1 MEDNRT
7 VSGSTFGDGTRLH
20 QGDNYYYGPPEP
32 GERYLAE
39 LYITDPRRDKK
50 RIEDTKG
57 GLLADCYRWI
67 LENHS
72 FLQWH
77 NDPHSRLLWIK
88 GDPGKGKTML
98 LCGIIDELDKTS
110 SKPIYFFCQAAD
122 QRLNS
127 ATAVLRGLIWFL
139 VLQQPTLIMYLQ
151 AEYSQAGKRLF
162 EDANAWYAL
171 SQMLI
176 SMLADPLLDD
186 QILVIDALDECV
198 TDLRRLLDFMSK
210 SASSRAKWIVS
221 SRNWPTIEQN
231 LESTSQLCLEL
242 NEDAVSTAVRAYIQ
256 HKVDQLAS
264 KNKYDGSTIGLVQSY
279 LISNANDTFLWVALV
294 CHQLTDVRSRHV
306 PSKMISFPPG
316 LDALYDRMMAY
327 IFQSDDAV
335 LCRQIL
341 AATSVVYRP
350 VSLKELIAL
359 IPSLEKYE
367 DDLDTIEEIVSA
379 CGSFLT
385 LRAGVI
391 NFVHKSAKDFL
402 LERASEKILPFGIV
416 QEHESIFD
424 LGLSVDQ
431 ISPPPRDPLAP
442 ARYSCIYWVD
452 HFHAAKLS
460 VRNNLND
467 ETDAEVIYEF
477 LYKKFIYWLEALAI
491 MRSLS
496 EGVMATRTLEEWAEK
511 YQGSHRLLDF
521 VQDAHRFILSHKTAI
536 ETAPLQVYASA
547 LVFSPTR
554 SLVREAF
561 KREIPKWIIMQPIV
575 PTNWDA
581 CLSTLEG
588 HDEMVD
594 SVIFTASG
602 QRIASASRDRS
613 MKIWDVATGACLLTL
628 EGHRLVDSVVFIAN
642 DQQLASAS
650 RDGSVNIWDLATGSC
665 LLTFDGYGDTAWVT
679 AFTQDGGR
687 LALGYENGAIK
698 LRDIAGAVAVLLI
711 EGHNDAVWSAAF
723 TTDGQRLA
731 SGSRDKAVKIWDT
744 VSGAC
749 VLTLKGHS
757 ATVRSV
763 AFSADGQQ
771 LASGSDDMTIKLW
784 DPVSGACVST
794 LHYGVCVASITFTSD
809 RRWLASGS
817 IDGSIKLWDLTTFA
831 CVSIL
836 EGHRYNVTSVAFT
849 ENGQRLTSGSYDSTI
864 KIWDLVTGARI
875 STFESHG
882 SSVESVMFT
891 ADGQRLASVS
901 VDGIVKIW
909 NPDTGACVS
918 TFKAHHRRLIS
929 VQLTADSQRLA
940 SWSGDGVIKIW
951 DMAMG
956 ACVSTLECHGNM
968 PVLVTF
974 AETGQQLATGH
985 QDGTIRAWDLDTG
998 ECVSMSEG
1006 HSGMVWDVKFTAD
1019 SQRLVSVYRN
1029 KTVRLWDLATNKC
1042 LLTLKHRHMVMGAA
1056 YTASGHQ
1063 LVLETLE
1070 GFLEIWDL
1078 ATGACVSTL
1087 GTLDDDMATSF
1098 AFSADSQRLA
1108 IGYWSGSIGVW
1119 NTATGAWVGTEHY
1132 GPRVKSIAF
1141 IDDKHVMTNIGMFVL
1156 DSKLGSNAS
1165 LRTTPQDG
1173 ISLVGYGISKDS
1185 NYVMKGR
1192 KRVLWLPAEYRS
1204 TKIAVFGETVAIG
1217 CKSGRVVFIKFSAE
1231 DVEL

>member
-20 QGDNYYYGPPEP
+20 QGDNYYYEP

-416 QEHESIFD
+416 QEHESIFRSYI
-424 LGLSVDQ
+424 G
-431 ISPPPRDPLAP
+431 P
-442 ARYSCIYWVD
+442 Y
-452 HFHAAKLS
+452 
-460 VRNNLND
+460 
-467 ETDAEVIYEF
+467 DATC
-477 LYKKFIYWLEALAI
+477 
-491 MRSLS
+491 M
-496 EGVMATRTLEEWAEK
+496 T
-511 YQGSHRLLDF
+511 
-521 VQDAHRFILSHKTAI
+521 
-536 ETAPLQVYASA
+536 
-547 LVFSPTR
+547 
-554 SLVREAF
+554 
-561 KREIPKWIIMQPIV
+561 
-575 PTNWDA
+575 
-581 CLSTLEG
+581 C
-588 HDEMVD
+588 
-594 SVIFTASG
+594 
-602 QRIASASRDRS
+602 RI
-613 MKIWDVATGACLLTL
+613 
-628 EGHRLVDSVVFIAN
+628 
-642 DQQLASAS
+642 
-650 RDGSVNIWDLATGSC
+650 
-665 LLTFDGYGDTAWVT
+665 
-679 AFTQDGGR
+679 
-687 LALGYENGAIK
+687 
-698 LRDIAGAVAVLLI
+698 
-711 EGHNDAVWSAAF
+711 
-723 TTDGQRLA
+723 
-731 SGSRDKAVKIWDT
+731 
-744 VSGAC
+744 
-749 VLTLKGHS
+749 
-757 ATVRSV
+757 
-763 AFSADGQQ
+763 
-771 LASGSDDMTIKLW
+771 
-784 DPVSGACVST
+784 
-794 LHYGVCVASITFTSD
+794 
-809 RRWLASGS
+809 
-817 IDGSIKLWDLTTFA
+817 
-831 CVSIL
+831 
-836 EGHRYNVTSVAFT
+836 
-849 ENGQRLTSGSYDSTI
+849 
-864 KIWDLVTGARI
+864 
-875 STFESHG
+875 
-882 SSVESVMFT
+882 
-891 ADGQRLASVS
+891 
-901 VDGIVKIW
+901 
-909 NPDTGACVS
+909 
-918 TFKAHHRRLIS
+918 
-929 VQLTADSQRLA
+929 
-940 SWSGDGVIKIW
+940 
-951 DMAMG
+951 
-956 ACVSTLECHGNM
+956 
-968 PVLVTF
+968 
-974 AETGQQLATGH
+974 
-985 QDGTIRAWDLDTG
+985 
-998 ECVSMSEG
+998 
-1006 HSGMVWDVKFTAD
+1006 
-1019 SQRLVSVYRN
+1019 
-1029 KTVRLWDLATNKC
+1029 
-1042 LLTLKHRHMVMGAA
+1042 
-1056 YTASGHQ
+1056 
-1063 LVLETLE
+1063 
-1070 GFLEIWDL
+1070 
-1078 ATGACVSTL
+1078 
-1087 GTLDDDMATSF
+1087 
-1098 AFSADSQRLA
+1098 
-1108 IGYWSGSIGVW
+1108 
-1119 NTATGAWVGTEHY
+1119 
-1132 GPRVKSIAF
+1132 
-1141 IDDKHVMTNIGMFVL
+1141 
-1156 DSKLGSNAS
+1156 
-1165 LRTTPQDG
+1165 
-1173 ISLVGYGISKDS
+1173 
-1185 NYVMKGR
+1185 
-1192 KRVLWLPAEYRS
+1192 
-1204 TKIAVFGETVAIG
+1204 
-1217 CKSGRVVFIKFSAE
+1217 
-1231 DVEL
+1231 